1 MLVASAVFS
10 DVNLMA
16 IIITVLVLIIVGCFN
31 VLYVVIL
38 VATADV
44 NGVFETIC
52 IVAVAVVVVVDF
64 VVIFDVGAVDG
75 LFSTDVHFVVV
86 VFIVIIPVVSVIVAV
101 VVNVFVVIHFVA
113 AAVVVN
119 VVIFIV
125 VVVNVIV
132 VVVVVVVVIK
142 YVAVAAVV
150 DVVVFV
156 LAAIYFVGVGGGTIH
171 WFTFL
176 STRLFTN
183 YFPTLVDRMKTVRQ
197 HNWLSLTLPMFHVQ
211 QFHMLRILK
220 LCTVAIYSNIGIIT
234 AHYTF
239 VTLPKETFQIT
250 HSCSSRTSHILVL
263 HSFNMKSLCLQG
275 AWMKL
280 KTQIEVITVPV
291 MMRKCGEIYAS
302 FSRRGIRIGFLF
314 CLFCV

>member
-1 MLVASAVFS
+1 MLVFS

-16 IIITVLVLIIVGCFN
+16 IIITVLVLIVVGC
-31 VLYVVIL
+31 VVIL
-38 VATADV
+38 VATANV
-44 NGVFETIC
+44 NGDFGTIC
-52 IVAVAVVVVVDF
+52 IVTVVIVVVVVDVDFF
-64 VVIFDVGAVDG
+64 VISDVGAVDVF
-75 LFSTDVHFVVV
+75 FSTDVHYVVV
-86 VFIVIIPVVSVIVAV
+86 IGIVIIPLASVIVAV
-101 VVNVFVVIHFVA
+101 VFNILVVVHYLA

-119 VVIFIV
+119 VVIFFV